1 MRREKHALKV
11 LCGWFAVQPKT
22 MGSLDPLV
30 WLLLVLVLVL
40 VVVVDP
46 STNQQT
52 NKLPRTKDDDDDHD
66 EHEHEHEHE
75 EEGGLTR
82 NGLSKR
88 STSVNSKQNV
98 QP

>member
-1 MRREKHALKV
+1 MRREKHGLKV

-30 WLLLVLVLVL
+30 LVLVL
-40 VVVVDP
+40 VVVVLSPLQFVGGIEGRETTTP
-46 STNQQT
+46 STRRRGIES
-52 NKLPRTKDDDDDHD
+52 PP
-66 EHEHEHEHE
+66 
-75 EEGGLTR
+75 